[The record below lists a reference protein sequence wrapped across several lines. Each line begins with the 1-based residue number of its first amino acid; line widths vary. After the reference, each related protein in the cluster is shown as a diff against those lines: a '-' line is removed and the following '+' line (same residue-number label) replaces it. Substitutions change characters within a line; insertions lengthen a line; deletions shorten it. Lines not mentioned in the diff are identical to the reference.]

1 MKRVTAMILALI
13 LAFGAFSVYSVSA
26 AEQPVISFE
35 TNKALYVHAVLN
47 STDGEAWQAWQSEHD
62 EDFNEVNPDV
72 KYFFL
77 PTSADEKRVDI
88 YNGFESAVTVN
99 GVEIQS
105 GEAATVNYE
114 VGTTYS
120 VNVFG
125 KKYALKFMK
134 SNAEAAIYVNN
145 TDADGNGTELMK
157 YLNVD
162 KERSASATGAVVSAN
177 GNIDNTTIKKI
188 KGRGNTTWDKPKKA
202 YNITYDGAVSVGGM
216 SATKKFSILANYQDD
231 SLSRNR
237 FLYDLSDAVGMPY
250 ASDSRYVDFYANGY
264 YWGSYQMTQKVDV
277 GSSNLINDI
286 DDEAYLNS
294 DGTINEDFPFLC
306 EVDSGATE
314 GADYFVTSSSG
325 NKLTIKA
332 PELEPGDA
340 GYDEVKA
347 YVKSKF
353 DAFYNSLKS
362 TVSDPSVYADVDS
375 LAKIY
380 LINELGKN
388 WDAGVSSLYFVY
400 KQDSNGQY
408 KFFASPVW
416 DYDNSLGNAVGV
428 ESELDSIGV
437 TDYEEY
443 TGWWCM
449 YKGRPSP
456 RNCNNIMNYMS
467 RNKTIL
473 SKAATVW
480 FEEFVPS
487 IEEFAQTDSSAPYT
501 SSSSEM
507 YRATD
512 YYALL
517 KGSAEMNYQC
527 GWLVDTGSWICDHSS
542 LKKAHYDVETNTYTV
557 DSKATSY
564 TQDFTG
570 MYNYCVDWL
579 VSRAAWMSSQMADD
593 YVASERIMGDV
604 DGDGIL
610 SIKDSTLIQ
619 KYAVNITYLVP
630 SVIKCADVSGDSVV
644 NIMDATEIQK
654 KLAGLI

>member
-202 YNITYDGAVSVGGM
+202 YNITYDDAVSVGGM

-294 DGTINEDFPFLC
+294 DGNYKRRFP
-306 EVDSGATE
+306 
-314 GADYFVTSSSG
+314 
-325 NKLTIKA
+325 
-332 PELEPGDA
+332 
-340 GYDEVKA
+340 
-347 YVKSKF
+347 
-353 DAFYNSLKS
+353 
-362 TVSDPSVYADVDS
+362 
-375 LAKIY
+375 
-380 LINELGKN
+380 
-388 WDAGVSSLYFVY
+388 
-400 KQDSNGQY
+400 
-408 KFFASPVW
+408 
-416 DYDNSLGNAVGV
+416 
-428 ESELDSIGV
+428 
-437 TDYEEY
+437 
-443 TGWWCM
+443 
-449 YKGRPSP
+449 
-456 RNCNNIMNYMS
+456 
-467 RNKTIL
+467 
-473 SKAATVW
+473 
-480 FEEFVPS
+480 VPL
-487 IEEFAQTDSSAPYT
+487 
-501 SSSSEM
+501 
-507 YRATD
+507 R
-512 YYALL
+512 
-517 KGSAEMNYQC
+517 G
-527 GWLVDTGSWICDHSS
+527 
-542 LKKAHYDVETNTYTV
+542 
-557 DSKATSY
+557 
-564 TQDFTG
+564 
-570 MYNYCVDWL
+570 
-579 VSRAAWMSSQMADD
+579 
-593 YVASERIMGDV
+593 
-604 DGDGIL
+604 
-610 SIKDSTLIQ
+610 
-619 KYAVNITYLVP
+619 
-630 SVIKCADVSGDSVV
+630 
-644 NIMDATEIQK
+644 
-654 KLAGLI
+654 